1 MLRHDLGVLGMEQQ
15 EEFLLIRTFRSLFPK
30 ILYHCSTASIK
41 RNPFSSGE
49 RNI

>member
-30 ILYHCSTASIK
+30 ILYHCSTAPIK
-41 RNPFSSGE
+41 RNPFSSDE